1 MSVDEI
7 KAREDMRTQR
17 DLNSP
22 IIGQTRKASTVLEDQ
37 SRFDDA
43 IAVADEAQSIN
54 PMERNAFNQ
63 KSQSLLSN
71 FEIPNSM
78 HITSALNGQ
87 TRPASIE
94 RTETELQDEF
104 LAQV

>member
-1 MSVDEI
+1 VSVDEI
-7 KAREDMRTQR
+7 KTREDLKTQR

-22 IIGQTRKASTVLEDQ
+22 TIGQTRKASTVLEDH
-37 SRFDDA
+37 SRFDEA
-43 IAVADEAQSIN
+43 IAVAEEAQSIN

-71 FEIPNSM
+71 FEIPQSM
-78 HITSALNGQ
+78 HITSALNAQ

-94 RTETELQDEF
+94 RTEAELLDEF
-104 LAQV
+104 LA